1 MEEKFVS
8 RAGIA
13 PTLTSDELFNS
24 SDSESDE
31 DEDNGF
37 GVDNFNVEDME
48 EIEPAPKKSS
58 DVNSSK
64 KQSKTSKTSS

>member
-1 MEEKFVS
+1 LEEKFVS

-31 DEDNGF
+31 DEDEDNGF
-37 GVDNFNVEDME
+37 GTDDFNVEDME
-48 EIEPAPKKSS
+48 EIEPMREMWRARIKK
-58 DVNSSK
+58 VLLK
-64 KQSKTSKTSS
+64 G